1 MLSPFLACYLP
12 DNKFFSVDLGRR
24 AVSNGASSGSEQR
37 IRPEPLITPTALHS
51 LVIVPPP
58 SSFSFSIPIIS
69 HRPASTSASTWHDSQ
84 HHAPSTLTQRLVVV
98 SFRIRYRFG
107 LIFLNSVVRLHRL
120 PHDLVCQDAHAHH
133 SQTQK
138 DCSKGDRLGR
148 RKHHEGC

>member
-12 DNKFFSVDLGRR
+12 DKFFSVDLGRR

-58 SSFSFSIPIIS
+58 SSFSFSIPIMS

-107 LIFLNSVVRLHRL
+107 LIFMNSVVRLHRL

-133 SQTQK
+133 SQK
-138 DCSKGDRLGR
+138 DCYKGDRLGR